1 MLIWQKF
8 NTTLS
13 KHRKH
18 QTGLDWNFK
27 NFSRKK
33 AELLHLILFHNTLI
47 FKELNTTCQISTFK
61 HAYLEHRVKKKL
73 TLQKNTNTL

>member
-1 MLIWQKF
+1 MLIWIEF
-8 NTTLS
+8 NTSLS

-33 AELLHLILFHNTLI
+33 AELLHLILHHNTLI
-47 FKELNTTCQISTFK
+47 FRELNTTYQISTFK
-61 HAYLEHRVKKKL
+61 HAYLERRVKKKL

>member
-18 QTGLDWNFK
+18 QTSLDWNFK

-33 AELLHLILFHNTLI
+33 AELSHLILHHNTLI

>member
-8 NTTLS
+8 NTTPS

-33 AELLHLILFHNTLI
+33 AELLHLIPFHNTLI
-47 FKELNTTCQISTFK
+47 FKELNTTC
-61 HAYLEHRVKKKL
+61 
-73 TLQKNTNTL
+73 

>member
-1 MLIWQKF
+1 MLIWIEF

-33 AELLHLILFHNTLI
+33 AELLHLIFFHNTLI

-61 HAYLEHRVKKKL
+61 HAYLAEV
-73 TLQKNTNTL
+73 